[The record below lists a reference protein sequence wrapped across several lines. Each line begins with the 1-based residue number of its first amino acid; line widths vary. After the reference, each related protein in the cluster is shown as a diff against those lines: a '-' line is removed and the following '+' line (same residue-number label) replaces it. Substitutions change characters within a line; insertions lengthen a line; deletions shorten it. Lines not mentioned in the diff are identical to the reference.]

1 MSDEEL
7 ENTERARILKVIRD
21 EIRMP
26 RIAEVEEVY
35 THTSADDTSNHE
47 ADLSIPPGP
56 HEIRSHDRVPIAV
69 PTSGAL
75 AVPQPN
81 DLVLVEYLAGDGDA
95 PIITQVVYGDAPDDR
110 APIGDVGDVQFSRG
124 DLSVKVAGD
133 GSFAR
138 LASGA
143 GDGSPDLVVEL
154 DDSGR
159 VVLGN
164 PDGDLQPVAR
174 QGDAVE
180 DGSGNQ
186 IGTIVDG
193 SADVESS

>member
-1 MSDEEL
+1 MTEEEL

-35 THTSADDTSNHE
+35 AHTTPDDTSNHE

-75 AVPQPN
+75 TVPQPN
-81 DLVLVEYLAGDGDA
+81 DLVLVDYLADDGDA
-95 PIITQVVYGDAPDDR
+95 PIVTQVVYGDAADDR
-110 APIGDVGDVQFSRG
+110 APTGDVGDVQFSRG

-133 GSFAR
+133 GSYAR

-143 GDGSPDLVVEL
+143 GAGSPDLVVEL

-159 VVLGN
+159 VTLGN

-174 QGDAVE
+174 RGDAVE
-180 DGSGNQ
+180 DSSGNQ